1 MLGYSKERGL
11 EFYRQLNERLATTPG
26 VRSAAIADYF
36 PLGFDGRL
44 AARISIEGQP
54 PPADGQLI
62 SVVRQLVGLRYFET
76 IGVPLLRGRDFTA
89 QDMASS
95 ERVVIINET
104 MARRHWPN
112 LKDIGEVIGRRIR
125 IGTGPDGQDDA
136 PWSVIIGVAGDCK
149 TGWLTEE
156 AEVGMLMPI
165 SQNYAPVFQ
174 ALARTNEEETT
185 TISALRREV
194 AAIDP
199 NLPIAIITTLRER
212 VSIQFWPARM
222 FAGLTITL
230 GCLGLL
236 LAAIGLYGVMS
247 YSVAQR
253 TREIGIRM
261 ALGAREG
268 DLLRMVI
275 RQGMRLTLAGVAFG
289 LAMAM
294 AMARLIASL
303 LYGVTA
309 TDPVTF
315 AGVTIFLMSVALLAC
330 YLPARRATKT
340 NPIASLRH
348 E

>member
-1 MLGYSKERGL
+1 
-11 EFYRQLNERLATTPG
+11 
-26 VRSAAIADYF
+26 
-36 PLGFDGRL
+36 
-44 AARISIEGQP
+44 
-54 PPADGQLI
+54 
-62 SVVRQLVGLRYFET
+62 
-76 IGVPLLRGRDFTA
+76 
-89 QDMASS
+89 
-95 ERVVIINET
+95 

-112 LKDIGEVIGRRIR
+112 LKEIGEVVGQRIR
-125 IGTGPDGQDDA
+125 IGAGPDGQDDA

-149 TGWLTEE
+149 TGWLTKETR
-156 AEVGMLMPI
+156 AGMLMPI

-174 ALARTNEEETT
+174 ALARTNAEETT

-199 NLPIAIITTLRER
+199 NLPITIITTLRER

-247 YSVAQR
+247 YTVAQR

-268 DLLRMVI
+268 DLLKMVI

-289 LAMAM
+289 LAMAI

-330 YLPARRATKT
+330 YLPARRGAKID
-340 NPIASLRH
+340 PITSLRH

>member
-1 MLGYSKERGL
+1 
-11 EFYRQLNERLATTPG
+11 
-26 VRSAAIADYF
+26 
-36 PLGFDGRL
+36 
-44 AARISIEGQP
+44 
-54 PPADGQLI
+54 
-62 SVVRQLVGLRYFET
+62 
-76 IGVPLLRGRDFTA
+76 
-89 QDMASS
+89 
-95 ERVVIINET
+95 
-104 MARRHWPN
+104 
-112 LKDIGEVIGRRIR
+112 
-125 IGTGPDGQDDA
+125 
-136 PWSVIIGVAGDCK
+136 VIIGVAGDCK

-174 ALARTNEEETT
+174 ALARTNAEETT

-199 NLPIAIITTLRER
+199 NLPITIITTLRER

-247 YSVAQR
+247 YTVAQR

-268 DLLRMVI
+268 DLLKMVI
-275 RQGMRLTLAGVAFG
+275 KQGMRLTLAGVAFG

-340 NPIASLRH
+340 DPIASLRH